1 MYVIIRMKKGNDKFT
16 ISVSKKIKEE
26 FKRYCE
32 EHGLKPGK
40 QLEKYMEGVLVN
52 R

>member
-1 MYVIIRMKKGNDKFT
+1 MVRKGNDKFT
-16 ISVSKKIKEE
+16 ISVNKRIKDAFKK
-26 FKRYCE
+26 YCE

-40 QLEKYMEGVLVN
+40 QIENYMEDVAGNN